1 MNAAYIMADT
11 KMDIDPSGDT
21 HRTGS
26 SAFAPDPFLPGQ
38 IPSKCRKKAN
48 GGNQGN
54 KSLGRGKLA
63 APYYF
68 GSCFLGRR
76 ENSNKICVFG
86 VPLSRLKQKL
96 SGKKKKTKTDTSKKI
111 LLFRRSRQNRKN
123 IPDHI
128 IVKKKE
134 ETSVIIKE
142 DTTPVEVEEIEG
154 HRYTPDLLEKEPEDK
169 ISEILPEQ
177 TDACDERD
185 YRREDGISKEI
196 DTSVSE
202 HKETENK
209 NKNRIKDLILKIA
222 GRIKSVLGNF

>member
-68 GSCFLGRR
+68 GSCFLGRG
-76 ENSNKICVFG
+76 ENSNKNMCFWSSTI
-86 VPLSRLKQKL
+86 QIE
-96 SGKKKKTKTDTSKKI
+96 TKT
-111 LLFRRSRQNRKN
+111 FR
-123 IPDHI
+123 
-128 IVKKKE
+128 KE
-134 ETSVIIKE
+134 E
-142 DTTPVEVEEIEG
+142 
-154 HRYTPDLLEKEPEDK
+154 
-169 ISEILPEQ
+169 
-177 TDACDERD
+177 
-185 YRREDGISKEI
+185 
-196 DTSVSE
+196 
-202 HKETENK
+202 K
-209 NKNRIKDLILKIA
+209 NKN
-222 GRIKSVLGNF
+222 

>member
-76 ENSNKICVFG
+76 ENSNKKYVFW
-86 VPLSRLKQKL
+86 SSTIQIETKKL
-96 SGKKKKTKTDTSKKI
+96 SGKKKKQKTDTSKKRS
-111 LLFRRSRQNRKN
+111 FCSRRSRQNRKN

-154 HRYTPDLLEKEPEDK
+154 HRYTPDLWKKEPEDK
-169 ISEILPEQ
+169 ISDILPEQ

-185 YRREDGISKEI
+185 YRREDGISKENRYFSFRS
-196 DTSVSE
+196 T
-202 HKETENK
+202 KENREIK
-209 NKNRIKDLILKIA
+209 NKNRIK
-222 GRIKSVLGNF
+222 RF